1 MSLEKIKQQLM
12 ESYVSDG
19 GINHLD
25 GPNLPSQE
33 AIDSLARDMLH
44 LLFPGF
50 FRHNEFPR
58 DRLEDL
64 LEARLTSLH
73 RNLSREIA
81 KCLVADR
88 AGEAAAAT
96 REAERILAV
105 FPAIRRLLQTDV
117 EAAYIGDP
125 AAQSYEEIILAY
137 PCILAISLQRIAHV
151 AYERKI
157 PLLPRMLT
165 EFAHRQTGIDIHPGA
180 TIGSHFFIDHGT
192 GVVIGETAT
201 IGSHVKLYQGVTL
214 GAKSFKVDPE
224 GKIVKGIKRHPDI
237 EDRVTIYS
245 GATILGGDTR
255 LGADSIVGANVWL
268 MESIPPHSIAY
279 YKGENLVVRS
289 RKDREKAEG

>member
-1 MSLEKIKQQLM
+1 MSLEKIKQQLL

-44 LLFPGF
+44 LMFPGF

-58 DRLEDL
+58 DRLADL
-64 LEARLTSLH
+64 LEERLTLLH
-73 RNLSREIA
+73 RNLTREIA
-81 KCLVADR
+81 KCLVAEKT
-88 AGEAAAAT
+88 AEPAAAET
-96 REAERILAV
+96 EAEHILAA

-117 EAAYIGDP
+117 EAAYVGDP
-125 AAQSYEEIILAY
+125 AARSYDEIILAY
-137 PCILAISLQRIAHV
+137 PCIFAISLHRIAHV

-165 EFAHRQTGIDIHPGA
+165 EYAHRQTGIDIHPGA
-180 TIGSHFFIDHGT
+180 RIGSHFFIDHGT
-192 GVVIGETAT
+192 GVVIGETTT
-201 IGSHVKLYQGVTL
+201 IGSQVKLYQGVTL
-214 GAKSFKVDPE
+214 GAKSFKVDPD

-245 GATILGGDTR
+245 GASILGGDTR
-255 LGADSIVGANVWL
+255 IGQDSIIGANVWL

-279 YKGENLVVRS
+279 YKGENLMIRS
-289 RKDREKAEG
+289 RKDQEKAEG